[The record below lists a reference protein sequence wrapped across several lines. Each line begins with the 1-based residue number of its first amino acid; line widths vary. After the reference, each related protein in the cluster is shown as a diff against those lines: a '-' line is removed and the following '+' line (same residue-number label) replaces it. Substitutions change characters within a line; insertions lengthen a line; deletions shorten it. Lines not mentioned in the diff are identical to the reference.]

1 MLQNTK
7 KGFTLI
13 ELLVVI
19 AIIAILAAIL
29 FPVFARAREN
39 ARRSSCSSNL
49 KQIAL
54 GFKQY
59 TQDYDEK
66 FPPVFAN
73 NDGAGN
79 YTPPANA
86 TALETSVADRGWAQ
100 ILQPYLKS
108 TQIFQC
114 PSETTQP
121 VTNGSTGY
129 TDYWY
134 NDRVAGANEA
144 RIDQVSSTILNGD
157 GSSGTAAYAF
167 NGIEIKN
174 DGSAFTAITNN
185 TADVKVT
192 IPPSSGDFGERHL
205 DGLNYAFVDGH
216 VKWLKSGSK
225 TILNKV
231 NSPANTYTV
240 SGQNATF
247 YAG

>member
-1 MLQNTK
+1 MMQNTK

-66 FPPVFAN
+66 YPQVQ
-73 NDGAGN
+73 AG
-79 YTPPANA
+79 TT
-86 TALETSVADRGWAQ
+86 TAGGWA
-100 ILQPYLKS
+100 IALQPYLKS
-108 TQIFQC
+108 SQIFQC
-114 PSETTQP
+114 PSETAAPNNIAT
-121 VTNGSTGY
+121 GGTGY
-129 TDYWY
+129 SDYWY
-134 NDRVAGANEA
+134 NYNLGGINEA
-144 RIDQVSSTILNGD
+144 KLDVISSTILNGD
-157 GSSGTAAYAF
+157 GSSNTASYAFAGGGTTTGDGTDPTSGTAATSTTYATTKATTSTTD
-167 NGIEIKN
+167 N
-174 DGSAFTAITNN
+174 
-185 TADVKVT
+185 
-192 IPPSSGDFGERHL
+192 FGERHL
-205 DGLNYAFVDGH
+205 DGVNYAFADGH

-225 TILNKV
+225 TALNKV
-231 NSPANTYTV
+231 ANGATTYTV
-240 SGQNATF
+240 SGQDPTF